1 MLKNTRNIVLA
12 AALGLLLTVPASAG
26 WEEGVAAYRSGNFS
40 AAIGEFQGVVD
51 AQPDYAGGHLMLG
64 QSFLKAGRS
73 QEAVASLRKAY
84 DLDPNNVG
92 TQVALGTAFVAASR
106 YNEAATLLSRIDVN
120 ALPSAQQSVVNKLK
134 AKALAESGN
143 TSSALAALAA
153 AVANNPN
160 DASAQRQYG
169 VMLYNAGQTSQAVNA
184 LQKAASLNLDGST
197 STLRSLAD
205 AALRL
210 GREQTSASGKRAAY
224 SIAVDAASRL
234 VAASGSF
241 ENLMRLGQAQLGAKQ
256 YDSAIS
262 TFQRAGSVN
271 TGDWLPTYY
280 IGQAQT
286 ATGSYAAAA
295 SSLQDALRKTS
306 DRNNTVKIW
315 SALGFVFEKQK
326 NWDQARTAYEKA
338 GNSGAIAR
346 INDNEETARYNEG
359 IDEEAKRL
367 AEIAA
372 EEQRLRR
379 ELEEL
384 EGGG

>member
-12 AALGLLLTVPASAG
+12 AALGLLVAGSASAG

-64 QSFLKAGRS
+64 QALLKAGRA
-73 QEAVASLRKAY
+73 QEAVACLRNAY

-120 ALPSAQQSVVNKLK
+120 ALPSAQQSIVNKLK

-169 VMLYNAGQTSQAVNA
+169 VMLYNAGQTPQAVSA
-184 LQKAASLNLDGST
+184 LQKAASLDGNVD
-197 STLRSLAD
+197 TLRALAD

-210 GREQTSASGKRAAY
+210 GREQATPAGKRSAY
-224 SIAVDAASRL
+224 STAADAASRL

-241 ENLMRLGQAQLGAKQ
+241 DNLMRLGQAQLGAKQ

-262 TFQRAGSVN
+262 TFQRAGSAN
-271 TGDWLPTYY
+271 AGDWLPTYY

-286 ATGSYAAAA
+286 ATGSYTAAA

-306 DRNNTVKIW
+306 DRNDTIKIW

-346 INDNEETARYNEG
+346 VNDNEETARYNEG
-359 IDEEAKRL
+359 IDDEAQRL

-372 EEQRLRR
+372 EEDRLRR

>member
-1 MLKNTRNIVLA
+1 MLKNTKNIVLA
-12 AALGLLLTVPASAG
+12 AALGLLVAGPASAG

-64 QSFLKAGRS
+64 QSLLKAGRS
-73 QEAVASLRKAY
+73 QEAVACLRNAY

-120 ALPSAQQSVVNKLK
+120 ALPSAQQSIVNKLK

-143 TSSALAALAA
+143 TSSALTALAA

-169 VMLYNAGQTSQAVNA
+169 VMLYNAGQTPQAVSA
-184 LQKAASLNLDGST
+184 LQKAASLDGNVD
-197 STLRSLAD
+197 TLRALAD

-210 GREQTSASGKRAAY
+210 GREQATPAGKRSAY
-224 SIAVDAASRL
+224 SAAADAASRL

-241 ENLMRLGQAQLGAKQ
+241 DNLMRLGQAQLGAKQ

-262 TFQRAGSVN
+262 TFQRAGSAN
-271 TGDWLPTYY
+271 AGDWLPTYY

-286 ATGSYAAAA
+286 ATGSYTAAA

-346 INDNEETARYNEG
+346 VNDNEETARYNEG
-359 IDEEAKRL
+359 IDDEAQRL

-372 EEQRLRR
+372 EEERLRR

>member
-1 MLKNTRNIVLA
+1 MRNNTRKIVLTG
-12 AALGLLLTVPASAG
+12 ALGLVLALPASAG
-26 WEEGVAAYRSGNFS
+26 WEEGVAAYRSGNYS
-40 AAIGEFQGVVD
+40 TAIQEFQGVVGS
-51 AQPDYAGGHLMLG
+51 QPDYAGGHLMLG
-64 QSFLKAGRS
+64 QALLKAGRA

-92 TQVALGTAFVAASR
+92 GQVALGSAFVAASR

-120 ALPSAQQSVVNKLK
+120 SLPASQQGVVNKLK

-143 TSSALAALAA
+143 TSSALAALAD
-153 AVANNPN
+153 AVAKNPN

-169 VMLYNAGQTSQAVNA
+169 IMLYNAGQTSQAVSV
-184 LQKAASLNLDGST
+184 LQKAASLDGSAN
-197 STLRSLAD
+197 TLRALAD

-210 GREQTSASGKRAAY
+210 GRERTDASGKRAAY
-224 SIAVDAASRL
+224 SIAVDPASRL
-234 VAASGSF
+234 CASNASSD
-241 ENLMRLGQAQLGAKQ
+241 NLMRLGQAQLGAKQ
-256 YDSAIS
+256 YDSAIA
-262 TFQRAGSVN
+262 TFQRAASAN
-271 TGDWLPTYY
+271 SGDWLPTYY

-295 SSLQDALRKTS
+295 SSLQEALRKTS
-306 DRNNTVKIW
+306 DRSDTVKIW

-338 GNSGAIAR
+338 GNSAAIAR
-346 INDNEETARYNEG
+346 INDNEETAAYN
-359 IDEEAKRL
+359 DEIERQEAEQAAIR
-367 AEIAA
+367 A
-372 EEQRLRR
+372 EEERLRR